1 MRPIRILIQALIALS
16 LLLPGAMAAGHTGV
30 PEASMSAMEAQ
41 TAPSGHDTCCDEV
54 SERSP
59 ACHVLPAMIPT
70 STAIGDAASRTRLV
84 PPAPS
89 ILPSGHEP
97 DGPLDPRRP
106 A

>member
-1 MRPIRILIQALIALS
+1 MRPIRILVQALIALS
-16 LLLPGAMAAGHTGV
+16 LSLPGTMAAGHTGV
-30 PEASMSAMEAQ
+30 PEASMSAMEAGI
-41 TAPSGHDTCCDEV
+41 APSGHDTCCDEI

-59 ACHVLPAMIPT
+59 ACHVLPALLPA
-70 STAIGDAASRTRLV
+70 STAIDAATSRTHLV

-97 DGPLDPRRP
+97 DAPLDPPRS